1 MSYWNKFAKEVNV
14 ILSMKSSGTSYNSK
28 IKNLKKIVE
37 SIKNSPEHLGQL
49 EIVIKSK
56 KKSSKILDHGCG
68 NCLTV
73 LFLILKGY
81 KNVWGATVNFNNDT
95 RKTNYIRNI
104 NRIIS
109 IILNSKNTKRVIIY
123 NGFELPF
130 SKNYFDIIFTK
141 QVLEHISPEN
151 RLDFW
156 FEEKRVL
163 HNDGILYH
171 QIPHR
176 LVPFEAHTKKWFF
189 HWFPQNIT
197 LKMLGQGS
205 SEYEFTKNY
214 LFLQWPGK

>member
-156 FEEKRVL
+156 FEEKEFYIMMEYYIIKFHIDLCHLKRIQKMVFS
-163 HNDGILYH
+163 
-171 QIPHR
+171 
-176 LVPFEAHTKKWFF
+176 LV
-189 HWFPQNIT
+189 
-197 LKMLGQGS
+197 S
-205 SEYEFTKNY
+205 
-214 LFLQWPGK
+214 

>member
-1 MSYWNKFAKEVNV
+1 M
-14 ILSMKSSGTSYNSK
+14 
-28 IKNLKKIVE
+28 
-37 SIKNSPEHLGQL
+37 
-49 EIVIKSK
+49 
-56 KKSSKILDHGCG
+56 
-68 NCLTV
+68 
-73 LFLILKGY
+73 KGY

-176 LVPFEAHTKKWFF
+176 LVPFEAHKKNGFS
-189 HWFPQNIT
+189 
-197 LKMLGQGS
+197 LVS
-205 SEYEFTKNY
+205 
-214 LFLQWPGK
+214 